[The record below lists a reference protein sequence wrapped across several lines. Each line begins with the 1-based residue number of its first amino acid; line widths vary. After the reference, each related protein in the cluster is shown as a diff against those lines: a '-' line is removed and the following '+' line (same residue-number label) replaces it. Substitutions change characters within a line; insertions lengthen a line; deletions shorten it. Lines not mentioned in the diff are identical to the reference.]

1 MSSSTASQVRSQ
13 RDGLR
18 FARAG
23 KVSKLPQRDS
33 RKDFDRTCLMSP
45 QGGPGLVYLCM
56 PRYQRKL
63 SPRFRIGDLVRII
76 PTLRLRFAN
85 EEGVVQSI
93 VESRYSHTLDKYIV
107 RLEATDL
114 EIEVFDVELRKIH
127 E

>member
-1 MSSSTASQVRSQ
+1 
-13 RDGLR
+13 
-18 FARAG
+18 
-23 KVSKLPQRDS
+23 
-33 RKDFDRTCLMSP
+33 
-45 QGGPGLVYLCM
+45 M
-56 PRYQRKL
+56 PRYRRKL
-63 SPRFRIGDLVRII
+63 SPRFRIGDRVRII

-107 RLEATDL
+107 RLQATDL